1 MKSDFVGIGEAD
13 LISSEAKAEDF
24 IRACEDFIVQSVAK
38 QLRTISLIYKA
49 FALICLGKR
58 GIINSPI
65 NKNLKEAVHYEN
77 DAHNHPNSKFQ

>member
-24 IRACEDFIVQSVAK
+24 IRACEDFIVQSVAG

-49 FALICLGKR
+49 FALIYLRKC
-58 GIINSPI
+58 GIIDSPI
-65 NKNLKEAVHYEN
+65 NKNL
-77 DAHNHPNSKFQ
+77 